1 MTGGAAQQLQQLRAW
16 LQLNSQELQLDRAT
30 VRNSQP
36 SVVTAVSTDGDLVR
50 FEVTTYPP
58 GTW

>member
-1 MTGGAAQQLQQLRAW
+1 MTGGAAQQLRTW
-16 LQLNSQELQLDRAT
+16 LQRNSQELRLDRAT
-30 VRNSQP
+30 ARNSQP
-36 SVVTAVSTDGDLVR
+36 SVVTAVTTDGDLVR